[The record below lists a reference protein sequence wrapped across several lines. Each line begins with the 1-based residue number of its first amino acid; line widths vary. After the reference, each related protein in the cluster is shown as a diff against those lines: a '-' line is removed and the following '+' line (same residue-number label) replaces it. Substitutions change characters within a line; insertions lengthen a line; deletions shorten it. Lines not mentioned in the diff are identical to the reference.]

1 MTKSR
6 FICLDWMNPNFD
18 VDNCKHDS
26 LKKSISI
33 ILRSIIVDVKYWG
46 IVYFPNRVVSLENCY
61 WLWCILLLVWKN
73 TRVAYVIVLIWEQEI
88 NEHNYRFLNIHEWNM
103 FRNCRKPLITKCYYY
118 RISIGCVFVRSKNG
132 ILEYSK
138 NPFMRFPYRF
148 NSMIWDRYTYIAIII
163 LTISAVVFL
172 YAIRRYSITHKCSKR
187 LFIQYNN
194 MKYRILM
201 VFVSACRVSWRIM
214 KIGII

>member
-1 MTKSR
+1 MYIVAFMLKYKS
-6 FICLDWMNPNFD
+6 
-18 VDNCKHDS
+18 S
-26 LKKSISI
+26 LCNST
-33 ILRSIIVDVKYWG
+33 
-46 IVYFPNRVVSLENCY
+46 E
-61 WLWCILLLVWKN
+61 
-73 TRVAYVIVLIWEQEI
+73 WEQEI
-88 NEHNYRFLNIHEWNM
+88 SEHNYRFLNIHEWNM
-103 FRNCRKPLITKCYYY
+103 FRNCRKPLITTSYYY

-132 ILEYSK
+132 IPEYSK

-163 LTISAVVFL
+163 VTISAVVFL

-214 KIGII
+214 KIWII